1 MPCGT
6 RMSPAETDLGPNEGL
21 IEVPGS
27 RRALLTPALVVDLD
41 KFETNLLRHQR
52 ICGEAGL
59 RMRPHAKTHKCSE
72 IAKRQ
77 AEAGAVGVCCATLHE
92 AEVMVGAGIDGV
104 LITSPVVGAARIG
117 RMIKLAGA
125 ARRFKLVADN
135 PGNLRAISEAA
146 EALAQPLEVLVDI
159 DIGMQRTGVAA
170 PEDAVALARMIS
182 EAPNLTYRGVQ
193 AYSGRVQHIN
203 DLTER
208 RQVYGEQ
215 LAHLKTV
222 IEALGA
228 AGLPPAIVTGGGTAS
243 LVIDIETGIFT
254 EHQTG
259 SYIFMDVE
267 YNEVSMPIAG
277 NIPFQTSLLM
287 QCTVVSNNADG
298 FVTINGG
305 YKSFATDGPKPK
317 VADPELSGSIYDR
330 FGDEHGKIVLGPGN
344 LEPELGAPVN
354 LITPHCDPTVNLH
367 NYLHCV
373 RGDKLVDIWPIDA
386 RGVL

>member
-1 MPCGT
+1 
-6 RMSPAETDLGPNEGL
+6 MSPAAFNRGPNEGL
-21 IEVPGS
+21 IDVPGS
-27 RRALLTPALVVDLD
+27 RRALLTPALVIELD
-41 KFETNLLRHQR
+41 KFEANLLRHQR
-52 ICGEAGL
+52 ICGETGL

-77 AEAGAVGVCCATLHE
+77 VEAGAVGVCCATLHE
-92 AEVMVGAGIDGV
+92 AEVMTGAGIDGV

-117 RMIKLAGA
+117 RMIKLAA
-125 ARRFKLVADN
+125 KAKRFKLVADN
-135 PGNLRAISEAA
+135 PANLRAISEAA
-146 EALAQPLEVLVDI
+146 SSLDATLEVLVDI
-159 DIGMQRTGVAA
+159 DIGMQRTGVAT
-170 PEDAVALARMIS
+170 PEDAVHLARLVS

-203 DLTER
+203 DLAER
-208 RQVYGEQ
+208 RDVYGAQ
-215 LAHLKTV
+215 LARLEIV
-222 IEALGA
+222 IEALAA
-228 AGLPPAIVTGGGTAS
+228 AGLPPAIVTGGGTGS

-287 QCTVVSNNADG
+287 QCTVVSNNAVG

-305 YKSFATDGPKPK
+305 FKTFATDGPKPE
-317 VADPELSGSIYDR
+317 VADPELSGSVYDR
-330 FGDEHGKIVLGPGN
+330 FGDEHGKIVLGLGN
-344 LEPELGAPVN
+344 AAPELGAPVS

-373 RGDKLVDIWPIDA
+373 RGDRLVDIWPIDA